1 MPAKVMEKPAE
12 AAMSTERVNGG
23 RLGKV
28 AAS

>member
-1 MPAKVMEKPAE
+1 MEKPAE